1 MDAEPAGETRPAHAE
16 RFADLTAGRSRQD
29 LRQRDEGGVDHL
41 VEPTP
46 LVDELG
52 AELAEMRDRSAER
65 GQAVAQ
71 KGGEDLP
78 G

>member
-16 RFADLTAGRSRQD
+16 RFADLAAGRFRQE
-29 LRQRDEGGVDHL
+29 LRQRDEGGVGRL
-41 VEPTP
+41 VAPTA
-46 LVDELG
+46 LADELG